1 MRPVTSMQQT
11 GNLYA
16 DLSAY
21 YDQFCAGIDYAQQC
35 DFTRR
40 AFDCFASSGG
50 RDYLDLACGTGAH
63 IDAMQGYGFHA
74 TGLDINVAMLAQ
86 ARQRCPDAAFVLADM
101 AELDAPAC
109 YDLISCFLYSIHYNH
124 PLQRLQQTLYSV
136 YAALKPGGVFV
147 FNMVDRRGI
156 SGEHLVSTQV
166 DTADGRRLDFRSGWI
181 CPTQPDADHSR
192 PTMYLQLSI
201 ADTALSADASSA
213 TRVWHDRHNMS
224 AIQIDE
230 LQAWLQQT
238 GFDVTLLEHDYSRLR
253 AWDGRSFNVLVV
265 AVKPNLG

>member
-86 ARQRCPDAAFVLADM
+86 ARQRCPDAAFVL
-101 AELDAPAC
+101 
-109 YDLISCFLYSIHYNH
+109 
-124 PLQRLQQTLYSV
+124 
-136 YAALKPGGVFV
+136 
-147 FNMVDRRGI
+147 
-156 SGEHLVSTQV
+156 
-166 DTADGRRLDFRSGWI
+166 
-181 CPTQPDADHSR
+181 
-192 PTMYLQLSI
+192 
-201 ADTALSADASSA
+201 
-213 TRVWHDRHNMS
+213 
-224 AIQIDE
+224 
-230 LQAWLQQT
+230 QQT